1 MFLRHGDID
10 DVDFK
15 IRIDFLRDFKNL
27 LGLLD
32 ADDEVLFRE
41 QLERDSTRQAFAKL
55 ASSKFHVGGDR
66 KVKNLAE

>member
-1 MFLRHGDID
+1 MQTQDSSVFLRHGDID

-41 QLERDSTRQAFAKL
+41 
-55 ASSKFHVGGDR
+55 
-66 KVKNLAE
+66 